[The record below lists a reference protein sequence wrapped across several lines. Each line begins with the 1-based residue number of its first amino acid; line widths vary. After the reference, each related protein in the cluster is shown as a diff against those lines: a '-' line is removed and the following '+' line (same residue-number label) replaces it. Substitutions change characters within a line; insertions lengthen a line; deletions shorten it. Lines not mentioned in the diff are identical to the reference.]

1 MTNTRITD
9 PEILERVYPVIL
21 RRFNLREGS
30 GGKGKYIGGDGV
42 IREMQ
47 FLENMRATEKQN
59 KTTEKNREEQK
70 RAENRKEVS

>member
-47 FLENMRATEKQN
+47 FLENMNISILSERRIYAPWGIFGG
-59 KTTEKNREEQK
+59 
-70 RAENRKEVS
+70 ENA

>member
-47 FLENMRATEKQN
+47 FLENMNVSILSERRIYAPWGIFGG
-59 KTTEKNREEQK
+59 
-70 RAENRKEVS
+70 ENA

>member
-30 GGKGKYIGGDGV
+30 GGKGKYIGGNGV

-47 FLENMRATEKQN
+47 FLENMNVSILSERRIYAPWGIFGG
-59 KTTEKNREEQK
+59 
-70 RAENRKEVS
+70 ENA

>member
-30 GGKGKYIGGDGV
+30 GGKGKYIGGNGV
-42 IREMQ
+42 IREVQ
-47 FLENMRATEKQN
+47 FLENMNVSILSERRIYAPWGIFGG
-59 KTTEKNREEQK
+59 
-70 RAENRKEVS
+70 ENA